1 MGEGGIGPAGQGRR
15 IRTEEVLRYLGHGG
29 QAISPDLAA
38 RIEQGIARCEGL
50 CDPRWLWRVFEV
62 AGQAGEEGL
71 ASAGGQDASDPASA
85 STPDP
90 ASAPESVAPAA
101 PGRAPAPA
109 SAPAPVAPR
118 VLLAGASLALEGASV
133 CDFLAGATHVALLA
147 CTLGAAADREL
158 RRLAAVDALGQVIF
172 DAACTDLVEW
182 GADAAGREIAAW
194 GRERGL
200 VAGDRFSP
208 GYADFPLSVQAR
220 FLDVLQAQKRL
231 GLTVNESSL
240 LVPTKSVTCVVGLYP
255 SAPERGRHLGCG
267 ACNLWQTCQMRLR
280 GTPCW
285 RRP

>member
-85 STPDP
+85 
-90 ASAPESVAPAA
+90 PEPVAPA
-101 PGRAPAPA
+101 PGRA
-109 SAPAPVAPR
+109 SAPAAPR

-194 GRERGL
+194 GRVRGL